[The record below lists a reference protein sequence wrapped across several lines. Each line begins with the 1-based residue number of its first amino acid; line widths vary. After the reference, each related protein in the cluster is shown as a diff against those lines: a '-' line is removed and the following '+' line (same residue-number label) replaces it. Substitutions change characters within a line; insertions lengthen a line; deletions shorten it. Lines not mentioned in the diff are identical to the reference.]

1 MASSRKL
8 NPHHRGPTSPVFS
21 LWLLSL
27 ILVHR
32 TRVSLPTRE
41 LSRGKSSTLY
51 TVSSRGS
58 EATCLSSASSA
69 FFTPARREPAQKL
82 PETSRETPR
91 GGLSTTLPSQHI
103 LPITALP
110 EWCFNALGF
119 PAATT
124 SSQPG
129 LSFQCLSALGF
140 AAATTSPSLG

>member
-82 PETSRETPR
+82 PETSRGTP
-91 GGLSTTLPSQHI
+91 GMGSAPPCPPSTSSPSLHCQSGVS
-103 LPITALP
+103 
-110 EWCFNALGF
+110 ALGF
-119 PAATT
+119 AAGTT